1 MLITVT
7 CGGEMERH
15 GYEKGVFCMWKMVCW
30 GREVAC
36 VDVS

>member
-15 GYEKGVFCMWKMVCW
+15 GYEKGVLHVEDGVMGTRSGMC
-30 GREVAC
+30 
-36 VDVS
+36 